1 MDESQKNI
9 MLSEIDTKEEVVLIL
24 FIQKSGGGKKF
35 NLKWYESKTIID
47 WGQEW
52 WEID

>member
-1 MDESQKNI
+1 MDVSQKNI

-24 FIQKSGGGKKF
+24 FIQKSGGEKF